1 MPTDII
7 PPGLESALVAHRQ
20 TMNIAFAALNGNPYR
35 ADEHLNTMRQ
45 EIIATA
51 VTLME
56 HNIPVAIPK
65 RERTLTNVLQ
75 EAAAESAM
83 MLSSNAVASGVSFFR
98 QVKDNISKPSP
109 IPTDAEEIVIYED
122 DENGDLFFYDD
133 AGNEILCDEDGFP
146 IENETEEDD

>member
-1 MPTDII
+1 MTTDVI
-7 PPGLESALVAHRQ
+7 PPELESALATHGKTMEVAY
-20 TMNIAFAALNGNPYR
+20 AALKGNPYR

-45 EIIATA
+45 TIVATA

-65 RERTLTNVLQ
+65 KERTLTDVLQ

-98 QVKDNISKPSP
+98 QVKDNISNPAP
-109 IPTDAEEIVIYED
+109 IPKDAEQIIIYED
-122 DENGDLFFYDD
+122 DETGDLFFYDD
-133 AGNEILCDEDGFP
+133 GGNEILCDEDGFP
-146 IENETEEDD
+146 IENEIKEDD